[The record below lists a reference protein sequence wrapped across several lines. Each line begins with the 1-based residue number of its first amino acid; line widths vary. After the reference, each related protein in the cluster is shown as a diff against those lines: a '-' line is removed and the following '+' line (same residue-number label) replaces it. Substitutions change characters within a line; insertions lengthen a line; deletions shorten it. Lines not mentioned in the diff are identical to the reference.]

1 MKLDQRTRWW
11 LRLQNTLGILLLVG
25 ITIVSAWLLE
35 RHATTVDWTANQRHS
50 LSEASVALLDSLE
63 SNLDILV
70 FATENPEMRRQI
82 RAVLERYTRGRN
94 NVSLEFIDPER
105 SPELA
110 RSEGITVDGE
120 ILLRYAGRREQV
132 RQLNER
138 DVSNAIARL
147 VRGGES
153 WVTFMRGHG
162 ERKHDGDAN
171 FDLGTFGKE
180 LERQGFRLQGLTLAV
195 EPLPQNTGLLVIAG
209 PQTSWLPIEKQRVA
223 EYIDAGGN
231 LLWLTDNTETANP
244 EELARQLGISFPT
257 GVVADPSGQQ
267 YGLGDAAFSVVAQYP
282 DAGPV
287 RGFNQATL
295 FYKAGAIS
303 AREDTDWI
311 PTAILKTHP
320 ASWLEFEARDGS
332 VRFNPDDGDIPGPVS
347 IGMQLTRNHDKGEQR
362 VIVISDGDF
371 LSNAFIGNAGN
382 LVLGLNMFNWL
393 TLRDAMLNIRI
404 KSAPD
409 TELNLRESARLMI
422 GTGFLLVLPLLLLLG
437 GLVMWRRRRRR

>member
-35 RHATTVDWTANQRHS
+35 RHAITVDWTANQRHS

-63 SNLDILV
+63 SELDILV
-70 FATENPEMRRQI
+70 FATNNREMRQQI
-82 RAVLERYTRGRN
+82 RAVLERYTRGRS

-105 SPELA
+105 SPELT

-120 ILLRYAGRREQV
+120 ILLRYADRREQV

-138 DVSNAIARL
+138 DISNAIARL

-209 PQTSWLPIEKQRVA
+209 PQTSWLSIEKQRVA

-244 EELARQLGISFPT
+244 EELARQLGISFPA

-267 YGLGDAAFSVVAQYP
+267 YGLQDAAFAVVSQYP
-282 DAGPV
+282 ETGPV

-295 FYKAGAIS
+295 FYKAGAIT
-303 AREDTDWI
+303 AREDTDWV

-320 ASWLEFEARDGS
+320 RSWLEFEARDGS
-332 VRFNPDDGDIPGPVS
+332 VSFDPDDGDVQGPVS
-347 IGMQLTRNHDKGEQR
+347 IGMQLTREHENGEQR
-362 VIVISDGDF
+362 VIVVSDGDF

-382 LVLGLNMFNWL
+382 LALGMNMFNWL
-393 TLRDAMLNIRI
+393 SSRDAMLNIRI